1 MEQQQ
6 RYGHRH
12 FHSLEAASSRPVMF
26 VLGAAVL
33 LGFLTGCQTPTA
45 SGPRVIEKTVER
57 YAPMRQGRVDIAVFT
72 DKALRQLY
80 GDRTKVVVRSSG
92 KRRTD
97 SEVLEAWVELHNR
110 SRHPLQ
116 VEARTSFYGEGQ
128 EPMEGPTAWH
138 RVFLPPNSIGMY
150 REFATKRSTAYYY
163 IEIRQGR

>member
-6 RYGHRH
+6 RYGHRRLR
-12 FHSLEAASSRPVMF
+12 SPEAAYSRPVIF
-26 VLGAAVL
+26 LLGAAVL

-45 SGPRVIEKTVER
+45 SGSRVIEKTMER

-72 DKALRQLY
+72 DKVLRQLY
-80 GDRTKVVVRSSG
+80 GDTTKIVVRSSG

-97 SEVLEAWVELHNR
+97 SGVLEAWVELRNR

-128 EPMEGPTAWH
+128 EPMEGPTAWQ
-138 RVFLPPNSIGMY
+138 RVFLPPNSVGMY
-150 REFATKRSTAYYY
+150 REFATKHGAAYYY
-163 IEIRQGR
+163 IEIREGR